1 MPLVDDEKEQKF
13 LADELEV
20 GKPYQAHIIDAYR
33 DDNNDN
39 LFFVTFYLPK
49 FKDVYKEKGKGL
61 RVHAGGKEKRL
72 AIQFFYNVGF
82 PGKTVEPE
90 RKSNVA
96 DCPARQ
102 FEIEKLENWLGL
114 RCLLKFKEERAYNPA
129 TGKNDGDKVYKNIDR
144 QWDIKTDGIQP
155 WFEGENL
162 NAEQVKELQEKFL
175 KQEDQ
180 YNPEGGNKSEEDLPF

>member
-1 MPLVDDEKEQKF
+1 MSFVDDQPKQDF
-13 LADELEV
+13 LADKLEV
-20 GKPYQAHIIDAYR
+20 NKPYHAHIIDVYR
-33 DDNNDN
+33 DDNNNN

-49 FKDVYKEKGKGL
+49 FKDVYREKGKGL

-82 PGKTVEPE
+82 PGKPVEPE

-96 DCPARQ
+96 DCPARE

-114 RCLLKFKEERAYNPA
+114 RCLLTFKEEP
-129 TGKNDGDKVYKNIDR
+129 GFNDPEKKYKNIKRD
-144 QWDIKTDGIQP
+144 WDIKTDGIQP
-155 WFEGENL
+155 WFEGNNL
-162 NAEQVKELQEKFL
+162 NAEEVKELQEKFL

-180 YNPEGGNKSEEDLPF
+180 YNPEGGNKSEDDLPF